1 MGPKPWPGTSDLACP
16 KTHQVG
22 DDSASPLSLHHVF
35 TEVLD
40 HCQPQAQ
47 KAGCHR
53 EATTTASLPWGRG
66 SVAGSRLAQ
75 GRLECAHSWVSHF
88 ATHRTL
94 SHLMETAFPSSP
106 QRVGGCCTSSRGTCM
121 HGRGAGTTA
130 PLTAGSTEASGT
142 FNPLCKVLCILQSLY
157 LCTIG
162 PMLVFCL
169 ARDTPCASNCSPKP
183 LYSWIQVTAPQRP
196 WHTVQRYGTVSLCC
210 GPFQGT
216 SWHHSRPGALTCS
229 TAHSIIWIPQ

>member
-1 MGPKPWPGTSDLACP
+1 M
-16 KTHQVG
+16 
-22 DDSASPLSLHHVF
+22 
-35 TEVLD
+35 D
-40 HCQPQAQ
+40 HCHSLRPRRQGATMRPPRLHPSPGGGAQ
-47 KAGCHR
+47 WLAPGWPK
-53 EATTTASLPWGRG
+53 
-66 SVAGSRLAQ
+66 VAWNVPTFL
-75 GRLECAHSWVSHF
+75 SHF
-88 ATHRTL
+88 ATHTQQ
-94 SHLMETAFPSSP
+94 
-106 QRVGGCCTSSRGTCM
+106 QRQQQHHPLVVGGGTRVVSPSLLWC
-121 HGRGAGTTA
+121 GCGAGTTA

-169 ARDTPCASNCSPKP
+169 ARDTPCTSNCSPKP
-183 LYSWIQVTAPQRP
+183 LYSWIQVTAPQGP

-216 SWHHSRPGALTCS
+216 SWHHSHPGALTRS